1 VNTLQSG
8 TGIVPYPAEFVA
20 RYRAAGL
27 WGTRTIPQ
35 ELRTVA
41 DAHPDATALV
51 APDGRLTYAELDG
64 RTDRIAAGLADLG
77 LQPGEPILF
86 QVTNGIGAVLAWYAV
101 LKAGL
106 VPVCTLA
113 QHRGHEIGAIT
124 DQTAAAAHIVDAG
137 PAPGARG
144 CPAKATFDLVAFARD
159 NAAAHPTV
167 RHVVTVGGHGGDPDA
182 GVPALEHLGAGLD
195 GEEARRRVDGIQ
207 AAIGPDDLAV
217 FQLSGGTTGTPK
229 VIPRLHA
236 EYWYNAAA
244 YARAWG
250 WDGTCRVAHVMP
262 VIHNAGIVCALHAG
276 HSAGATVILSPA
288 DAASAVPLLTA
299 VGVTDVILG
308 PGFLSGPD
316 LAAWE
321 PILTTT
327 RRLILSG
334 AKVPSSLFDALEA
347 RGVWSGQLFGMGE
360 GLFLITPPGSARS
373 MRAETVG
380 VPLSPFDEV
389 KVVDPATGEEAADG
403 TDGELLCRGPY
414 TIRGYFDSPDHNA
427 RAFTP
432 DGFYRTGDVVAA
444 RWIDG
449 VRCFSVEGRIKDLI
463 NRGGEKINAPEVE
476 ALLLEHPAIAAAAVV
491 AMPDPRLGERACAF
505 LVADGPHQPALPEIQ
520 AHLDGLGVAKFKWP
534 ERIEWLDDLPRSHVG
549 KVDKQQLRAI
559 VSAAVAAQAQ
569 EETSR

>member
-1 VNTLQSG
+1 VNTLSG

-20 RYRAAGL
+20 RYRDAGL
-27 WGTRTIPQ
+27 WGTRTIPS
-35 ELRTVA
+35 ELRAVVA
-41 DAHPDATALV
+41 AHPTSTAIV
-51 APDGRLTYAELDG
+51 TPDGRLTYAELDQ

-77 LQPGEPILF
+77 LAPGDPVLF
-86 QVTNGIGAVLAWYAV
+86 QVTNHLGAVLAWYGV

-113 QHRGHEIGAIT
+113 QHRSHEIGAIT
-124 DQTAAAAHIVDAG
+124 DQTAAVAHIVDAR
-137 PAPGARG
+137 PAP
-144 CPAKATFDLVAFARD
+144 FDLVAFARD

-167 RHVVTVGGHGGDPDA
+167 RQVLCVGGNGAACDA
-182 GVPALEHLGAGLD
+182 LALEDLGADAAG
-195 GEEARRRVDGIQ
+195 EARRRVEEIQ
-207 AAIGPDDLAV
+207 AGIGPDDLAV

-250 WDGTCRVAHVMP
+250 WDGSCRVAHVMP

-276 HSAGATVILSPA
+276 HSVGATVILTSA
-288 DAASAVPLLTA
+288 EAATAVPLLA
-299 VGVTDVILG
+299 AERVTDVILG

-321 PILTTT
+321 PILVTI

-334 AKVPSSLFDALEA
+334 AKVPSSLFEALEA
-347 RGVWSGQLFGMGE
+347 RGIWSGQLFGMGE
-360 GLFLITPPGSARS
+360 GLFMITPPGSPRAV
-373 MRAETVG
+373 RAETVG
-380 VPLSPFDEV
+380 VALSPLDEV
-389 KVVDPATGEEAADG
+389 KVVDPASGDEVPDG
-403 TDGELLCRGPY
+403 TGGELLCRGPY

-427 RAFTP
+427 RAFTA

-444 RWIDG
+444 RAIDG

-476 ALLLEHPAIAAAAVV
+476 ALLLEHPAVAAAAVV
-491 AMPDPRLGERACAF
+491 AMPDRRLGERACAF
-505 LVADGPHQPALPEIQ
+505 LVASGPHRPGLLEIQ

-559 VSAAVAAQAQ
+559 ISAATAA
-569 EETSR
+569 EGKDSER

>member
-1 VNTLQSG
+1 MNTLRSG
-8 TGIVPYPAEFVA
+8 TGIVPYPDELVA
-20 RYRAAGL
+20 RYRDAGL

-35 ELRTVA
+35 ELRAVA
-41 DAHPDATALV
+41 AAHPASTAIV
-51 APDGRLTYAELDG
+51 SPDGRLTYAELDR
-64 RTDRIAAGLADLG
+64 RTDRIGAGLADLG
-77 LQPGEPILF
+77 LRPGDPVLF
-86 QVTNGIGAVLAWYAV
+86 QVTNRLGTVLAWYGV

-144 CPAKATFDLVAFARD
+144 CPPKSKFDLVAFAHD
-159 NAAAHPTV
+159 NAAAHRSV
-167 RHVVTVGGHGGDPDA
+167 RHVLAIGGNGGERGA
-182 GVPALEHLGAGLD
+182 LALEQLGADLD
-195 GEEARRRVDGIQ
+195 ADEARRRVDAIQ
-207 AAIGPDDLAV
+207 SAIGPDDLAV

-250 WDGTCRVAHVMP
+250 WDGSSRVAHVMP

-276 HSAGATVILSPA
+276 HSAGATVILTSP
-288 DAASAVPLLTA
+288 DPASAVPLLA
-299 VGVTDVILG
+299 AEGVTDVILG

-321 PILTTT
+321 PILATT

-334 AKVPSSLFDALEA
+334 AKVPSSLFEALEA
-347 RGVWSGQLFGMGE
+347 KGIWSGQLFGMGE
-360 GLFLITPPGSARS
+360 GLFMITPPGSPRS
-373 MRAETVG
+373 VRAETVG
-380 VPLSPFDEV
+380 MPLSPLDEV
-389 KVVDPATGEEAADG
+389 KVVDPASGEEVPDG
-403 TDGELLCRGPY
+403 TEGELLCRGPY
-414 TIRGYFDSPDHNA
+414 TIRGYFDSPDHNTQ
-427 RAFTP
+427 AFTA

-444 RWIDG
+444 RQIDG

-476 ALLLEHPAIAAAAVV
+476 ALLLEHPAVAAAAVV
-491 AMPDPRLGERACAF
+491 AMPDRRLGERACAF
-505 LVADGPHQPALPEIQ
+505 LVADGPHRLALGEIQ
-520 AHLDGLGVAKFKWP
+520 AHLDAVGVAKFKWP
-534 ERIEWLDDLPRSHVG
+534 ERIEWVDELPRSHVG
-549 KVDKQQLRAI
+549 KVDKQKLRAI
-559 VSAAVAAQAQ
+559 IRAAMAAEG
-569 EETSR
+569 EESHR